1 MSRDRLGATGALQHE
16 ELGQDGDAL
25 EPDAEGPEHLAGR
38 VLVGEQNSQHGGAAQ
53 QVLDAEGVLVR
64 VVRGLV
70 VVQHQVDDVGLR
82 AGEEDLERRV
92 PERVRGVCPEE
103 VWVVVLVCGLA
114 LVGESQQRWKRAV
127 ALPIVVDCEV
137 G

>member
-1 MSRDRLGATGALQHE
+1 MSRNRLGATGALQHE

-38 VLVGEQNSQHGGAAQ
+38 VLVGEQDSQHGGAAQ

-70 VVQHQVDDVGLR
+70 VVEHQVDDVGLR
-82 AGEEDLERRV
+82 AGEEDLEGRV

-103 VWVVVLVCGLA
+103 VWVGSLLVLMDYWCFA
-114 LVGESQQRWKRAV
+114 FQQRWKRAV
-127 ALPIVVDCEV
+127 ALRIAVDC
-137 G
+137 